1 MIRAILILAIPLTMA
16 ADAPSLLP
24 PDLVGPV
31 AGLVFAV
38 GAATLLWREHVRTDH
53 DRVDDLRST
62 RDIAIE
68 GWRAQTDAT
77 RDVTAT
83 LKVVTGELAEIKET
97 LARERAGSRTSRR

>member
-1 MIRAILILAIPLTMA
+1 MIRKLLIVSIPLTVA
-16 ADAPSLLP
+16 ADGPTSLLP

-38 GAATLLWREHVRTDH
+38 SAAIALWREHMKSDS
-53 DRVDDLRST
+53 DLRAQ
-62 RDIAIE
+62 RDLAVE

-97 LARERAGSRTSRR
+97 LARERAGSRSGRR